1 MRPPV
6 SYAASGAVR
15 VAYQVTGSGP
25 IDLVWA
31 PGTISHLDLD
41 WEHPA
46 KARFIEALSSFAR
59 LIRFDKRG
67 TGLSDRPT
75 DAATLEERTDDIR
88 AVMDA
93 AGSSRAAILGMSEG
107 ASMAC
112 LFAATPP
119 RTHPLFLV
127 WGGQA
132 RWGRT
137 DDYPW
142 WPDAEAR
149 RPWSTRPSRT
159 GLPSTTSSAR
169 RGLPG
174 CGPGT
179 ADWRVVT
186 VLWRGPARPPS
197 LRWSG

>member
-6 SYAASGAVR
+6 LYAASGDVR

-31 PGTISHLDLD
+31 PGAISHLDLD
-41 WEHPA
+41 WEYPA

-93 AGSSRAAILGMSEG
+93 AGSDRAAILGMSEG

-112 LFAATPP
+112 LFAASHPE
-119 RTHPLFLV
+119 RTRALLL

-137 DDYPW
+137 ADYPG
-142 WPDAEAR
+142 A
-149 RPWSTRPSRT
+149 
-159 GLPSTTSSAR
+159 
-169 RGLPG
+169 
-174 CGPGT
+174 
-179 ADWRVVT
+179 
-186 VLWRGPARPPS
+186 
-197 LRWSG
+197 